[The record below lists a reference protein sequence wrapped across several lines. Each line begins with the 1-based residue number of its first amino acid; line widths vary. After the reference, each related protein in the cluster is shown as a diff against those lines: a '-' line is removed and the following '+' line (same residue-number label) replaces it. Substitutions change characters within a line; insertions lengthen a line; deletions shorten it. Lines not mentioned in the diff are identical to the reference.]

1 MARIKLTKRKLQGTQ
16 TRQKIFETS
25 LELFNRHGYDNV
37 TIDDICDT
45 IGVSKGAFY
54 THFKS
59 KDQVILENFIHLN
72 SVYDDLINEI
82 PAKKGASKR
91 CSCSSRRS

>member
-45 IGVSKGAFY
+45 IGVS
-54 THFKS
+54 
-59 KDQVILENFIHLN
+59 
-72 SVYDDLINEI
+72 
-82 PAKKGASKR
+82 
-91 CSCSSRRS
+91 